1 MDKRTEGREEKR
13 INAQTGKGIPER
25 WLLLAAADAAMPH
38 LSLASNS
45 IRVAG
50 FGYSIS
56 LLPSLLPAVDADCSR
71 LFPPFPA
78 TNGAQTTTQ
87 LWVGWELWAG
97 GRLWEIDDL
106 TRHFW
111 H

>member
-50 FGYSIS
+50 FGYS
-56 LLPSLLPAVDADCSR
+56 PSLPLFYLQYNGCRLQQTVPSLSRHKRGSNNDAVM
-71 LFPPFPA
+71 
-78 TNGAQTTTQ
+78 G
-87 LWVGWELWAG
+87 WVGTM
-97 GRLWEIDDL
+97 GRRQTVGD
-106 TRHFW
+106 
-111 H
+111 